1 MVENESDEEYFVEK
15 ASDEDILNYVKQEE
29 VVITKEVAE
38 HFEYHL
44 QTARRRL
51 KELEQEE
58 KLLKK
63 DAGKRLVWW
72 IPRDT
77 AETD

>member
-1 MVENESDEEYFVEK
+1 MAEDESDGEYFVEK

-29 VVITKEVAE
+29 VVTTKEVAE

-51 KELEQEE
+51 KGLEEEESSQERCWQ
-58 KLLKK
+58 
-63 DAGKRLVWW
+63 ATGLV
-72 IPRDT
+72 DT
-77 AETD
+77 ERY